1 MSDSKTNI
9 EYFNHTLKLFINDI
23 IKIFPCYEETLQEYY
38 KNILENDNCN
48 DDKFI
53 KRFMRKME
61 SYKTQIAKKDD
72 TLFSDSIC
80 IFKNVDF
87 KEIWEHEDLGNNGK
101 EIIWN
106 YLQTLYVIGDTIISD
121 SNKIKNLL
129 ETFKNTRENTG
140 ENTGENTSDDIEEV
154 DGNEPVES
162 DPLMNMIQNLSNQKE
177 PSSETGTNATGLGFD
192 ENMLGNGLIGNLAKE
207 LAEEIN
213 MDDLNLNIDENSGNV
228 NDVLGNLMSGNNP
241 MKFMNLIQ
249 NVGQK
254 IENKLSDGNINQGD
268 LVKEAQNMMGML
280 GNNNPMF
287 ENMMKNMQGEMRD
300 ANPPKEDTSNNPTRD
315 RLRRKLEQRKKDKK

>member
-1 MSDSKTNI
+1 MSESKTNI

-23 IKIFPCYEETLQEYY
+23 IKIFPCYQEPLEEYY
-38 KNILENDNCN
+38 QPILENESCN

-61 SYKTQIAKKDD
+61 AYKTQISKKEVSM
-72 TLFSDSIC
+72 FSESIC

-87 KEIWEHEDLGNNGK
+87 KEIWEHEDLGEKGR
-101 EIIWN
+101 ETVWN

-121 SNKIKNLL
+121 SNRIKNLL
-129 ETFKNTRENTG
+129 ENFKKTREDN
-140 ENTGENTSDDIEEV
+140 EIEQV
-154 DGNEPVES
+154 DGNDETSTAVATASAPAEN
-162 DPLMNMIQNLSNQKE
+162 DELMNMIQNLSN
-177 PSSETGTNATGLGFD
+177 NAQQNQDSPAFD
-192 ENMLGNGLIGNLAKE
+192 ESLLGGGLIGNLAKE

-213 MDDLNLNIDENSGNV
+213 IDELNLNLDENNGNV
-228 NDVLGNLMSGNNP
+228 NDILGGLMSGNNP

-254 IENKLSDGNINQGD
+254 IENKLSDGNIDQGD

-280 GNNNPMF
+280 GSNNPMF
-287 ENMMKNMQGEMRD
+287 DSMMKNMQGEMRN
-300 ANPPKEDTSNNPTRD
+300 ANPPKEDSSNNSTRD

>member
-1 MSDSKTNI
+1 MSVESRTNI

-23 IKIFPCYEETLQEYY
+23 IKIFPCYKETLEDYY
-38 KNILENDNCN
+38 KNILENENCN

-53 KRFMRKME
+53 KRFMRKMGD
-61 SYKTQIAKKDD
+61 YKTHISQKDSSM
-72 TLFSDSIC
+72 FSESIC

-87 KEIWEHEDLGNNGK
+87 KEIWEHEDLGEKGQ
-101 EIIWN
+101 ETIWN
-106 YLQTLYVIGDTIISD
+106 YLQTLFVIGDTIISD
-121 SNKIKNLL
+121 SNRIKNLL
-129 ETFKNTRENTG
+129 ENFKKTRENNESQG
-140 ENTGENTSDDIEEV
+140 EKVEEV
-154 DGNEPVES
+154 EGAEEPKDE
-162 DPLMNMIQNLSNQKE
+162 LINMIKNLSNNN
-177 PSSETGTNATGLGFD
+177 STETNSPFD
-192 ENMLGNGLIGNLAKE
+192 ENLLGNGLIGNLAKE

-228 NDVLGNLMSGNNP
+228 NDILGNLMSGNNP

-268 LVKEAQNMMGML
+268 LVKEATNMMGML

-287 ENMMKNMQGEMRD
+287 ENLMKSMQGEMRE
-300 ANPPKEDTSNNPTRD
+300 ANPPTQSSSDNPTRD
-315 RLRRKLEQRKKDKK
+315 RLRRKLEQRKKGNK